1 MAYKV
6 IKKFRDKDDR
16 VFDVGE
22 SYPFSTVTKERLTE
36 LSTDGNKYGV
46 PFIEE
51 VKEEPKKEPKK
62 STKKA
67 GE

>member
-6 IKKFRDKDDR
+6 LEKFRDTDGRIFEEGD
-16 VFDVGE
+16 

-36 LSTDGNKYGV
+36 LSTDGNKYGR

-51 VKEEPKKEPKK
+51 IKEPKK
-62 STKKA
+62 KSSKKA

>member
-6 IKKFRDKDDR
+6 IKKFRDRDDR
-16 VFDVGE
+16 VFEIGE

-36 LSTDGNKYGV
+36 LSTKSNKYGV

-51 VKEEPKKEPKK
+51 VKEEKKEKK
-62 STKKA
+62 SKKKA